1 MKLSS
6 MQPYLF
12 PYIGY
17 FQLIEAADVFVI
29 GDSVQYIKNGWV
41 NRNYY
46 LTIRD
51 GHAVK
56 TRYSFSVSKSS
67 HLKPFT
73 KARFSEEFEAE
84 KEKYKRFICNNYRRA
99 PYFSQVYPLIEKI
112 MCFQGSE
119 LVAFIENSIRVLM
132 GYMDIQTPV
141 IRMSQLTGGEKYG
154 SKMDKQD
161 RVIALCR
168 ELGVDTY
175 INSVGGTELYDK
187 EYFRNQG
194 IVLKFQKTNKISYR
208 QFTEEFVESL
218 SIIDVLMFSDKERV
232 KTFLDDFVIV

>member
-56 TRYSFSVSKSS
+56 TR
-67 HLKPFT
+67 
-73 KARFSEEFEAE
+73 
-84 KEKYKRFICNNYRRA
+84 
-99 PYFSQVYPLIEKI
+99 
-112 MCFQGSE
+112 
-119 LVAFIENSIRVLM
+119 
-132 GYMDIQTPV
+132 
-141 IRMSQLTGGEKYG
+141 
-154 SKMDKQD
+154 
-161 RVIALCR
+161 
-168 ELGVDTY
+168 
-175 INSVGGTELYDK
+175 
-187 EYFRNQG
+187 
-194 IVLKFQKTNKISYR
+194 
-208 QFTEEFVESL
+208 
-218 SIIDVLMFSDKERV
+218 
-232 KTFLDDFVIV
+232 